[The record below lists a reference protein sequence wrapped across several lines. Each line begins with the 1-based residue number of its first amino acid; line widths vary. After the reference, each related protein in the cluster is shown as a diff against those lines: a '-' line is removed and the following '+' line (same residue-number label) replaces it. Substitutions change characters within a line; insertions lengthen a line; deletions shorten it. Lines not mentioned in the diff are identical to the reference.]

1 MDTTKDNQIIIEF
14 EPNSFT
20 CSIPP
25 LYNVYYYDTDIKQRN
40 TIKQTILVDG
50 PTLSLLIKLYGYE
63 TNDKYLLDKYCG
75 KTRNIIENKSL

>member
-14 EPNSFT
+14 VPNSFT

-25 LYNVYYYDTDIKQRN
+25 LYNVSYYDTDIKQRN
-40 TIKQTILVDG
+40 TILVDG

-75 KTRNIIENKSL
+75 KTRNIMENKSL

>member
-20 CSIPP
+20 CLIPP

-40 TIKQTILVDG
+40 TILVDG
-50 PTLSLLIKLYGYE
+50 ATLSLLIKLYGYE